1 MDVPLFGSV
10 PADINDRNAQD
21 APATRSRRNK
31 RSQKKLVH
39 IHSVKPNP
47 YSRQTNDTVR
57 GSTFKPKYSGDDRRL
72 LECRIE
78 VMELSREIM
87 QLKKELKS
95 FYPDE
100 GSTAI
105 SSTAVSRQDITSSD
119 PMAKSTSVRLGSSA
133 MPAGLS
139 SSQDGLAT
147 SARVASSPATSSEQ
161 QATSIMDQPASAA
174 ASPSSV
180 LPTSGSSTEAASVSS
195 SAPLV
200 TPSTDNSRLTSYE
213 ATSSIPT
220 EASVHTSSSQSSTV
234 LASTISSNSPA
245 HSTRASSS
253 GLAAKKQTNVPTP
266 AIQSEVTS
274 SSSTAKSTATV
285 LTPAASSSSAEIVA
299 SPKMPS
305 AKVSTASP
313 SASVGLTDISTTL
326 IVQKVTTSS
335 ADKTTSTAASST
347 VLAPATFSSLSELS
361 ETVAG
366 SRPLSATTLP
376 SASADLTN
384 TSLTTSVVQQKA
396 TASADKIT
404 STAAFPTTAMSP
416 SFSHAPES
424 SSSETSISSGAV
436 STVSSSGSAKAD
448 SVATLPTSSTHQQQ
462 VTSSSLTDQSAP
474 TKASLASLMP
484 TPSSISALVMDSAK
498 IPSPTVSNDA
508 STTSGQS
515 DVSPTVSS
523 HQQEVSSSADKS
535 RSTAA
540 SEALST
546 PAGLSSLRATPT
558 VTRLTSI
565 PLISPSVTDSSRLA
579 FSNNQSVTPSDRAEK
594 STLATVSQAVV
605 RSTVTLQPLSGSA
618 GSATPS
624 AFSSAQLLHSSPSA
638 TKMPHGTASS
648 TLLVASET
656 SIGSNS
662 SLPAV
667 SLYTT
672 ADQSAPTKAS
682 LASLMPTPS
691 SISAVA
697 MDSAK
702 IPSPTVSN
710 DTSATTGLSDPS
722 PTVTSQRQGGSSSA
736 DKNRTTSASEALS
749 TPTGLSSFRAT
760 PVVTSLTSIPLIA
773 PLTSVMANVTDS
785 SRQTVSNSH
794 SATPSDMAEKSTL
807 AGVSQAVVNSTVT
820 LQPLSSSATG
830 STSSAALP
838 TLSSAQLLSSS
849 HLATRVP
856 NGTASS
862 TLLVA
867 AESAIDSSLPAVSS
881 YTTTDV
887 TPTLSVPPGFSNQ
900 TGSIMATS
908 SGTQNMTVSSTITA
922 QGSASISPEMPTN
935 ATANITEAATTTQ
948 APLTLTTP
956 LPSLKTLLVD
966 TASSTLISG
975 LKRTLIEY
983 KQQNESADVSDMVSR
998 LDELIAYYEA
1008 VSLVMGIGAFIRSI
1022 KDSFPDVAQIYDEK
1036 LKKFTDDIKETI
1048 GHGKKQDRSRRTPI
1062 ADMVKLL
1069 LTDLYQFENAPM
1081 NLQMREFFKGFEA
1094 DRDLFAQLMSK
1105 QTTDVPADFQ
1115 ELFQNMN
1122 SGANIISAMD
1132 AYNTQIADLVANGDF
1147 AEVGKIAL
1155 KVNVLFRAAD
1165 LLIENG
1171 ELDPD
1176 KVLEDPYKDLLNK
1189 FQQFE
1194 LTNEA
1199 LSHITESAPASLPLN
1214 EIIAYSYVYDS
1225 LRVARLGAAMDEGF
1239 CYADGL
1245 MLGVAAEYMTI
1256 AESLKIMVE
1265 SILRG
1270 SEYGKFGVLLR
1281 RIIQELSWL
1290 DDSHSTVNE
1299 AKSFGVKVNSLY
1311 YKEVLKALQSTGITL
1326 TDSLASN
1333 PVESIEKL
1341 LDTFLQQLNP
1351 TTDTIQLMFQPM
1363 QKHVVYMEMKK
1374 LQDLYKLTI
1383 HDIITGLHIATGAT
1397 LADLKADVLERL
1409 KEFKEYYN
1417 LPPDGQGVM
1426 LPNVG
1431 YTQLTSDLLSPLE
1444 GLQLFPDSTLTVKD
1458 ILTNPP
1464 EQLRVIDIANT
1475 KKLIHKY
1482 LDEVK
1487 KKENQKLLD
1496 NDKQGQAQKPSVSD
1510 DSIDTSDPL
1519 IAQMREVLAALE
1531 QAHNTVGQ
1539 KEAVSQSIKNLNTHI
1554 LGTMDTFLKMTAKLN
1569 LPTDAEN
1576 QPALTSL
1583 SADELIKL
1591 GMEQDFLKL
1600 VNPVAFGLKES
1611 GVSSGA
1617 HADAEHNSADS
1628 ASQSAN
1634 TGGKVAG
1641 SFASVAVALGGTLK
1655 AFQSACPGCLAQM
1668 FANLGQRSAEEIQ
1681 LEMRATLNVLTK
1693 RAGTSL
1699 VSRGGRAGAQKVSQ
1713 KVLEDG
1719 AEDVIEQGLKRGGE
1733 EGAKELVKGGSKV
1746 LTLCRRAGLCDL
1758 SKASQTVQDIANS
1771 GADIAE
1777 GGALVTL
1784 MDAAEALG
1792 DLAAVVTFGAKLFG
1806 WLGSIFGSHHTN
1818 KKDLS
1823 VANFVKSIHA
1833 MRVTQPPPT
1842 AGNAGAAS
1850 DKVTAAGTQSDHHS
1864 AEPTSPAD
1872 TTATSTTT
1880 AATTHGTSTTEAT
1893 TTAATTE
1900 TTATANTTMAGTTT
1914 PEDTQLPVTEAVMDN
1929 STAYPLTFTPAPG
1942 TNATSPVTLIP
1953 VPGNNATT
1961 PVAPT
1966 TESGNGTSITD
1977 TTKLAIRTEP
1987 PVITTPADQTRQSS
2001 SEAHRQESTAASTEE
2016 MFPGITSLAQQLI
2029 TGANY
2034 FRGSLNQTLTE
2045 VTQRS
2050 LAELR
2055 QLPSGDPKLR
2065 STLQRL
2071 SLGQTLEGFNSAMSR
2086 TFSLT
2091 WRYALTQMNSH
2102 LLTQI
2107 APDLVHYNDAIKA
2120 TRALVYDA
2128 LGLAFQAMYQSVT
2141 DQRLKLLLGA
2151 GFMDESKLT
2160 RDELLRLKA
2169 CIDNDGQE
2177 SFYPANLL
2185 GLLGRITSGKN
2196 LSLFED
2202 FLIDLIQFL
2211 KGRRNGQQTLLPP
2224 SSAPGSAQEQQFV
2237 QTIPEDTEEGLAGAV
2252 TDGFLT
2258 FKDRQLFQKIL
2269 NEDKDLFI
2277 DSVQQLHLRT
2287 VGNVVGGVPLDDSSP
2302 NPLFKPST
2310 FLNIVKNPGKYR
2322 NIYATADRSLTRAD
2336 TTLQSSA
2343 PLPLVVV
2350 PLNLQSKRI
2359 TSQFDVKVKNITSHA
2374 LNIIQR
2380 LNSDHSQRA
2389 DLEQRVLIGDT
2400 LNKLNRQLGRRL
2412 IDSFE
2417 KILQP
2422 TTAGSAELSTQE
2434 RSTGDDQLIAIF
2446 QTMFATV
2453 VSERLRLFL
2462 AAGYLGEGKFSRDE
2476 VLQLKS
2482 GAYDKEGKPVFI
2494 PVQLIKAVNDNLIT
2508 RQEYDRFDQLL
2519 LKLSHQSSNSIKLK
2533 ILSEGNRKVK
2543 DNSKL
2548 LVPRYD
2554 SSESRQRLNTILNS
2568 EKGLFIDQVKGLHL
2582 RDNQHFNADIP
2593 LDEERKRLLF
2603 LGSDLLDAIR
2613 YPDAYR
2619 LQLNRKKDPDAEPTQ
2634 ETEPRRMRRE
2644 AGLPSATSSAARPGG
2659 ILDSVVFGVLG
2670 GLFASA
2676 RGQTTM
2682 PPALSSP
2689 ADEHQDGGS
2698 VCPLNRS
2705 AHLDSTGNLALA
2717 TLLAAKFNDR
2727 QVTFSPVEVPNFSEQ
2742 ELLATSPGMRLLS
2755 VSSRIAILLQL
2766 EVADFVNHLDD
2777 GKPIVSSWEMDDL
2790 VNMAILQ
2797 VIPDTAAKV
2806 SETFLYEVLKSPH
2819 IGVAHERPENI
2830 FAADGSVRGKPDGD
2844 PVIFHNEVT
2853 GQTSTG
2859 GPGMSLAKAMLHAMA
2874 RVRLASY
2881 QDDGLPETLHRRI
2894 VRQADH
2900 LGQQQFS
2907 GSWQASIAGT
2917 LSAPGIVDT
2926 LDARIA
2932 ARNSIVPEAQS
2943 LDPVITFLSRGRYD
2957 QGKKLFMQL
2966 SALQQFNRVEALANE
2981 PDYLGLDYSAAP
2993 LEQLRA
2999 DMLAST
3005 KHGRKIPRW
3014 QLLQF
3019 SQQAWQLFSHLYD
3032 SKFAAPTEAIN
3043 RIKMTST
3050 LSRGLIGGEEAQQL
3064 SKLFVSLLPR
3074 RTSASDYVSVSL
3086 AHPAQ
3091 QAHSQTL
3098 VQLHRFDP
3106 VQIGEMISSYE
3117 ALKSYAEEHFAEV
3130 FGDAISEPELRWE
3143 LIILVAQISL
3153 ERLQGALL
3161 GSWKNVVEQTLKE
3174 EYAEMFQEHN
3184 DNNDLEVELDV

>member
-10 PADINDRNAQD
+10 PADTNDRNAQD

-47 YSRQTNDTVR
+47 YSRRTNDTVR
-57 GSTFKPKYSGDDRRL
+57 GSTFKPKYSDDERRL

-105 SSTAVSRQDITSSD
+105 SSTAVSRQEITSSD
-119 PMAKSTSVRLGSSA
+119 PMAKSTYVRLGSSA

-139 SSQDGLAT
+139 SSQDGLVT
-147 SARVASSPATSSEQ
+147 SARDVSSPATSSEQ

-213 ATSSIPT
+213 VTSSIPT
-220 EASVHTSSSQSSTV
+220 ETSVHTGSSQSSTV
-234 LASTISSNSPA
+234 LARTISSNSPA
-245 HSTRASSS
+245 HSTRVSSG

-376 SASADLTN
+376 SASADLTD
-384 TSLTTSVVQQKA
+384 TSLTISVVQQEA
-396 TASADKIT
+396 TASAGKST
-404 STAAFPTTAMSP
+404 LTAAFPTTAMLP
-416 SFSHAPES
+416 SFSHSPES
-424 SSSETSISSGAV
+424 SSSETSISSGVA
-436 STVSSSGSAKAD
+436 STVSSSGLAKAN
-448 SVATLPTSSTHQQQ
+448 SVVTLPTSSTHQQQ
-462 VTSSSLTDQSAP
+462 VTSSSSTDQPAP

-484 TPSSISALVMDSAK
+484 TPSSISAVAVDSAK

-508 STTSGQS
+508 STTSGIYN
-515 DVSPTVSS
+515 VSPMVSS
-523 HQQEVSSSADKS
+523 HQQEVTSSADKS
-535 RSTAA
+535 RLTAA

-546 PAGLSSLRATPT
+546 PASLSSLRATPA
-558 VTRLTSI
+558 VTRLTSM

-579 FSNNQSVTPSDRAEK
+579 FSNNQSVTPSDTAEK

-618 GSATPS
+618 AVSASSATLS
-624 AFSSAQLLHSSPSA
+624 AFSSAHLLHSSPSA
-638 TKMPHGTASS
+638 TNMPHGTASS

-672 ADQSAPTKAS
+672 ADQCAPTKAS

-749 TPTGLSSFRAT
+749 TPTGLSSFRTT
-760 PVVTSLTSIPLIA
+760 PVITSLTSIPLIA
-773 PLTSVMANVTDS
+773 PLTSVTANVTDS
-785 SRQTVSNSH
+785 LHLTNHH
-794 SATPSDMAEKSTL
+794 SATSSNTAEKSTL
-807 AGVSQAVVNSTVT
+807 AAVSQAVVNSTVI

-830 STSSAALP
+830 SVLP
-838 TLSSAQLLSSS
+838 ATLSTLSSAQLLSPS
-849 HLATRVP
+849 HLATTVP

-867 AESAIDSSLPAVSS
+867 PESAIDSSLPVLSL

-935 ATANITEAATTTQ
+935 ATANTTEAATTTQ

-975 LKRTLIEY
+975 LKRTLVEY
-983 KQQNESADVSDMVSR
+983 KEQNESADVSDMVSR

-1048 GHGKKQDRSRRTPI
+1048 GQGKKQDRSRRTPI

-1081 NLQMREFFKGFEA
+1081 NVQMREFFKGFES

-1132 AYNTQIADLVANGDF
+1132 AYNTQITDLVANGDF

-1245 MLGVAAEYMTI
+1245 MLGIAAEYMTI

-1281 RIIQELSWL
+1281 RIVQELSWL
-1290 DDSHSTVNE
+1290 DHSHSTVNE

-1311 YKEVLKALQSTGITL
+1311 YKDVLKELQSTGITL
-1326 TDSLASN
+1326 TDSIASN

-1363 QKHVVYMEMKK
+1363 KEHVVYMEMKK

-1383 HDIITGLHIATGAT
+1383 HDIITGLHIATGTT

-1417 LPPDGQGVM
+1417 LSSADQGVM
-1426 LPNVG
+1426 LPDVG

-1482 LDEVK
+1482 LDEVN

-1496 NDKQGQAQKPSVSD
+1496 NKQGKAQKPFVSD

-1539 KEAVSQSIKNLNTHI
+1539 KVALSQSIKNLNTHI

-1569 LPTDAEN
+1569 LSTDAQS
-1576 QPALTSL
+1576 QPALASL

-1611 GVSSGA
+1611 GVSSGT

-1628 ASQSAN
+1628 ASESAD

-1641 SFASVAVALGGTLK
+1641 GFASVAVALGGTLK

-1681 LEMRATLNVLTK
+1681 IEMRATLNVLTK
-1693 RAGTSL
+1693 RAGSSL
-1699 VSRGGRAGAQKVSQ
+1699 VSRGGRAGAQKISQ

-1719 AEDVIEQGLKRGGE
+1719 TEDVIEQGLKRGGE

-1746 LTLCRRAGLCDL
+1746 LALCRRAGLCDL

-1784 MDAAEALG
+1784 MDAAEAIG
-1792 DLAAVVTFGAKLFG
+1792 DLAAVVTFGFKLFG
-1806 WLGSIFGSHHTN
+1806 WLSSIFGSHHSN

-1842 AGNAGAAS
+1842 AGNAVAAS
-1850 DKVTAAGTQSDHHS
+1850 DKGTAAGTQNDHHS
-1864 AEPTSPAD
+1864 AKPTSPAD
-1872 TTATSTTT
+1872 TTATSTT
-1880 AATTHGTSTTEAT
+1880 AHGTSTTEAT

-1900 TTATANTTMAGTTT
+1900 TTAAANTTMAT
-1914 PEDTQLPVTEAVMDN
+1914 PKGTQLPVTEAVMGN
-1929 STAYPLTFTPAPG
+1929 STAYPLTLTPVPG
-1942 TNATSPVTLIP
+1942 NNATSPVTLIT
-1953 VPGNNATT
+1953 VPGTNATT
-1961 PVAPT
+1961 PVALT

-1977 TTKLAIRTEP
+1977 TTTKLAIRTEP
-1987 PVITTPADQTRQSS
+1987 PVITAPGDQTRQSS
-2001 SEAHRQESTAASTEE
+2001 SETHRQESTAASTEE
-2016 MFPGITSLAQQLI
+2016 MFPGINSLAQQLI
-2029 TGANY
+2029 NGANY

-2045 VTQRS
+2045 VTQRT

-2071 SLGQTLEGFNSAMSR
+2071 SLGQTLEGFNSAMFR

-2091 WRYALTQMNSH
+2091 WRYTLTQMNSH

-2120 TRALVYDA
+2120 TKALVYDA
-2128 LGLAFQAMYQSVT
+2128 LGSAFKAMYQSVT

-2196 LSLFED
+2196 LSLLED

-2211 KGRRNGQQTLLPP
+2211 KGRRNGQQTLLPLP
-2224 SSAPGSAQEQQFV
+2224 SAPGSAKEQQFV
-2237 QTIPEDTEEGLAGAV
+2237 QTIPEDAEEGLAGAV

-2287 VGNVVGGVPLDDSSP
+2287 VGNVVGGVPLDDTSA

-2310 FLNIVKNPGKYR
+2310 FLNIIKNPGKYR
-2322 NIYATADRSLTRAD
+2322 NILGTADRSLTRAD

-2343 PLPLVVV
+2343 RLPLVVV

-2374 LNIIQR
+2374 LNTIQR

-2400 LNKLNRQLGRRL
+2400 LNKLNGQLARRL

-2417 KILQP
+2417 KIFQP
-2422 TTAGSAELSTQE
+2422 TTTGSAELSTQE
-2434 RSTGDDQLIAIF
+2434 RGTEDDQLIAIF

-2462 AAGYLGEGKFSRDE
+2462 AAGYLGDGKFSRDE

-2482 GAYDKEGKPVFI
+2482 GAYDKEGKPVFV

-2508 RQEYDRFDQLL
+2508 RREYDRFDQLL
-2519 LKLSHQSSNSIKLK
+2519 LKLSHQSSNSVKLK
-2533 ILSEGNRKVK
+2533 ILSEGYRKVK
-2543 DNSKL
+2543 DSSKL
-2548 LVPRYD
+2548 LVPSYD

-2619 LQLNRKKDPDAEPTQ
+2619 LQLNRKKVPDAEPTQ
-2634 ETEPRRMRRE
+2634 EAEPRRMRRE
-2644 AGLPSATSSAARPGG
+2644 AGLPPATSSAARPGG

-2682 PPALSSP
+2682 PPELSSP

-2698 VCPLNRS
+2698 VHPLNHS
-2705 AHLDSTGNLALA
+2705 ARLDSTGNLALA

-2727 QVTFSPVEVPNFSEQ
+2727 QVTFSSLEVPTFSEQ
-2742 ELLATSPGMRLLS
+2742 DMLATSPGMRLLNI
-2755 VSSRIAILLQL
+2755 SSRMVLSLQM
-2766 EVADFVNHLDD
+2766 EVTDFVNHLDD
-2777 GKPIVSSWEMDDL
+2777 GKPIVSNWDLDDL
-2790 VNMAILQ
+2790 VNMAILK

-2819 IGVAHERPENI
+2819 IGVAHERPENV
-2830 FAADGSVRGKPDGD
+2830 FAADGRVRGRPDGD
-2844 PVIFHNEVT
+2844 PVIFHNQVT
-2853 GQTSTG
+2853 GQTSTS
-2859 GPGMSLAKAMLHAMA
+2859 GPGMSLAKAMLQALA

-2900 LGQQQFS
+2900 LGQQQCS
-2907 GSWQASIAGT
+2907 GSWQSTIAGA
-2917 LSAPGIVDT
+2917 LSVPDIVDT
-2926 LDARIA
+2926 LDTRIA
-2932 ARNSIVPEAQS
+2932 ARNSILPEAQS
-2943 LDPVITFLSRGRYD
+2943 LDPVINFLSRERYD

-2999 DMLAST
+2999 DMFASI
-3005 KHGRKIPRW
+3005 KNGRKIPHW
-3014 QLLQF
+3014 QSLQF

-3032 SKFAAPTEAIN
+3032 SKFAAPAEAIN
-3043 RIKMTST
+3043 RIKMTTT
-3050 LSRGLIGGEEAQQL
+3050 LSRGLIGVEEAQQL

-3130 FGDAISEPELRWE
+3130 FGDAISDPELRRE
-3143 LIILVAQISL
+3143 LIILVAQTSL

-3161 GSWKNVVEQTLKE
+3161 GSWKNVVKQALKE
-3174 EYAEMFQEHN
+3174 EYAEIFQEHN
-3184 DNNDLEVELDV
+3184 DNNELEIELDV